1 MALDKDVVVV
11 LNSSKVKKI
20 KSLPFLVLCFL
31 IFGFSAKAVNA
42 APRLFFDPSSGS
54 YNASASFDIVVNIDT
69 DNQSVLAVDAFINY
83 DATKLQV
90 DSISEGAA
98 DHFFT
103 NVSSDV
109 SDGRIAIYADPGT
122 ALSEKNGTGMIARIS
137 FTTIDTGTATVSF
150 LCESGRDLLDSNIWA
165 HGSDGS
171 LDDVIGCAS
180 NGSASFTIG
189 ATLGDTGTPTATPTA
204 SSTVATATP
213 TPSELPETGFDVPV
227 AVLMLGGVIM
237 LLLGVFSAI

>member
-1 MALDKDVVVV
+1 LALDKDVVVV

-54 YNASASFDIVVNIDT
+54 YDAGASFDIVVNIDT
-69 DNQSVLAVDAFINY
+69 DNQSIIAVDALIDY
-83 DATKLQV
+83 DSTKLQV
-90 DSISEGAA
+90 STVTAGA
-98 DHFFT
+98 FFE
-103 NVSSDV
+103 DV
-109 SDGRIAIYADPGT
+109 SNDVSNGRISIYAAPLT
-122 ALSEKNGTGMIARIS
+122 ALSEKTGTGQIATIS
-137 FTTIDTGTATVSF
+137 FTSTGEGTAAVSF
-150 LCESGRDLLDSNIWA
+150 LCESVSEIDSNIWTSE
-165 HGSDGS
+165 GN
-171 LDDVIGCAS
+171 DVIGCAS

-189 ATLGDTGTPTATPTA
+189 STLGDIGTPTATPSA
-204 SSTVATATP
+204 SSIVATATP